1 MNRDLLKNTLENA
14 GFTSMESE
22 TLSHIIGDLATKEDL
37 RILSAELRAEING
50 KTDSLRSDLLAVI
63 ERTARETQMQMMR
76 MMVGLIISL
85 ATIFTLLDIF
95 ID

>member
-1 MNRDLLKNTLENA
+1 
-14 GFTSMESE
+14 MESE

-37 RILSAELRAEING
+37 RTLSAELRAEING
-50 KTDSLRSDLLAVI
+50 KTDSLRSDLLLVI
-63 ERTARETQMQMMR
+63 ERTARETQLQMMR

-85 ATIFTLLDIF
+85 AAIFTLLDIF